1 MDWLSHLQDTHGTH
15 FLGEKTLVLG
25 RFSQQSDLTSQR
37 QAEQGKAEASAA
49 AKVSWH
55 VCWSIFPASQP
66 T

>member
-1 MDWLSHLQDTHGTH
+1 MGPI
-15 FLGEKTLVLG
+15 FFGRKNLVLR

-55 VCWSIFPASQP
+55 VCWSTFPASQP